1 MEYLIFALVP
11 LLGSIIQTTMGFGN
25 GVLIIAVF
33 PFFLPF
39 GKAVAYNLIACL
51 FLTILVV
58 AKMWRKINWKFL
70 LPIILPMMISSV
82 ATTFWSASFNQ
93 SILKII
99 LAVVFIMMVL
109 IFLLNKN
116 GFTIKPTTT
125 KGIIMGMVSGTT
137 NGLIGIGGPPAAL
150 YFRPAIKDNEE
161 YIATIQCYFIFQS
174 ATGIVSRMSL
184 GMLDKSDILPLA
196 LILLST
202 AIGSMIGKSISGKI
216 KSGTMQKY
224 AYVFIGLYGI
234 YLLVSEL
241 INIYLV

>member
-1 MEYLIFALVP
+1 MEYLVFALVP

-25 GVLIIAVF
+25 GVLIIAVL

-109 IFLLNKN
+109 IFLLNKK
-116 GFTIKPTTT
+116 GVTIKPTTT
-125 KGIIMGMVSGTT
+125 KGIIIGIVSGTT
-137 NGLIGIGGPPAAL
+137 NGLIGIG
-150 YFRPAIKDNEE
+150 
-161 YIATIQCYFIFQS
+161 
-174 ATGIVSRMSL
+174 
-184 GMLDKSDILPLA
+184 
-196 LILLST
+196 
-202 AIGSMIGKSISGKI
+202 
-216 KSGTMQKY
+216 
-224 AYVFIGLYGI
+224 
-234 YLLVSEL
+234 
-241 INIYLV
+241 